1 MTMWEKR
8 TGLALAVLGSVFI
21 GYIGVRYLAGP
32 ASMAPSFVGADQ
44 PRADAAD
51 YLGNAKGIRD
61 LFSGVVL
68 LVLLATKQ
76 FRALGWVLLT
86 VAMVPI
92 GDMVI
97 VLSNHGAPATAFGVH
112 GLTALFVLIGAALI
126 LRSTRPALAATEH
139 SMTGR

>member
-1 MTMWEKR
+1 MWKKR
-8 TGLALAVLGSVFI
+8 TGLVLAVLGSLFI

-32 ASMAPSFVGADQ
+32 ASMAPSFVGADH

-68 LVLLATKQ
+68 LVLLATRQ

-92 GDMVI
+92 GDMII

-112 GLTALFVLIGAALI
+112 GVTALLVLIGAVLI
-126 LRSTRPALAATEH
+126 MRGTRERAAASTTQQSTR
-139 SMTGR
+139 